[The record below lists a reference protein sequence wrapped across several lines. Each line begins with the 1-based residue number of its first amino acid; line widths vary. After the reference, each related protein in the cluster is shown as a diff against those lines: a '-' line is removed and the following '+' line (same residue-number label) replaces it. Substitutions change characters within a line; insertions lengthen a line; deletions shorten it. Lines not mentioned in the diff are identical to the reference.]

1 MRLSRLVSLVDI
13 IGDTLEKNRGDGGS
27 KGDLVGVG
35 LTDTVRL
42 DKVWY
47 DGDGGGAGSA
57 QRDVDVGPADTVR
70 LDKDWYDG
78 DGGGA
83 GSAHRD
89 VLNGKNT
96 NAGAEAEKTGVLG
109 RGCASI
115 FLRM

>member
-1 MRLSRLVSLVDI
+1 MRLSRLVSLVDV
-13 IGDTLEKNRGDGGS
+13 IGDILEKNRGDGGS

-42 DKVWY
+42 DKV
-47 DGDGGGAGSA
+47 
-57 QRDVDVGPADTVR
+57 
-70 LDKDWYDG
+70 WYDG